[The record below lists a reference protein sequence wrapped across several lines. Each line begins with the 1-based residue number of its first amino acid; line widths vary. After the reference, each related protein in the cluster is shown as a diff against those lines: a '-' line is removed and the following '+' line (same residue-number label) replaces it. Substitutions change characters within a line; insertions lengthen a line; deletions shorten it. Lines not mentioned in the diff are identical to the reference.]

1 MKHINEVVQIPN
13 VDGYTRLTNFILGA
27 LLIATV
33 FIVGGGNLGWWVLFP
48 IVAVYPMLVA
58 ITGCSLHRVLAN
70 MVLRGIR
77 EFDAEN
83 GKAGSEYYRL
93 VLH

>member
-1 MKHINEVVQIPN
+1 MKHINRAVQIPN

-33 FIVGGGNLGWWVLFP
+33 FIVGGGNLGWLALLP
-48 IVAVYPMLVA
+48 IAAVYPMLVA
-58 ITGCSLHRVLAN
+58 ITGCSLHRLLTEI
-70 MVLRGIR
+70 VLRDIK
-77 EFDAEN
+77 EMDAEEGDN
-83 GKAGSEYYRL
+83 YRL

>member
-33 FIVGGGNLGWWVLFP
+33 FIVGGGNLGWLVLLP
-48 IVAVYPMLVA
+48 IAAVYPILVA
-58 ITGCSLHRVLAN
+58 VTGCSLHRLLTEI
-70 MVLRGIR
+70 VLRGIK
-77 EFDAEN
+77 EMDAEEGDN
-83 GKAGSEYYRL
+83 YRL
-93 VLH
+93 VMH